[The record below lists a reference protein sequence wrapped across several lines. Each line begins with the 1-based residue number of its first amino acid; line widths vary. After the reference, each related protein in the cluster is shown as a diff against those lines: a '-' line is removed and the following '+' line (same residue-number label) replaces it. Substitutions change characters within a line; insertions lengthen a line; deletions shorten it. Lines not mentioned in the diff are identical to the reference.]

1 MTDQATHLNIPPAP
15 FKWMLGL
22 GGLLNLDLSAAI
34 PEGPAGPA
42 VQRAIDDLR
51 WALSDS
57 RNPQPAMTSLKGD
70 SFSRGCFTIER
81 GVVCHWRVWMR
92 AQAQGEGTGRIG
104 HEGTVFMVDNYE
116 RVYWAEN
123 DAKLALDLLRD
134 ILLAPDL
141 QLRGSVR

>member
-1 MTDQATHLNIPPAP
+1 MIDQTTQLQIPPGP
-15 FKWMLGL
+15 FKWLLGL
-22 GGLLNLDLSAAI
+22 GGLLNLDLSHAI
-34 PEGPAGPA
+34 PDGPPGDA

-51 WALSDS
+51 WALSDA
-57 RNPQPAMTSLKGD
+57 RICQPAMASLKGD

-81 GVVCHWRVWMR
+81 GVLCHLRVWVR

-116 RVYWAEN
+116 RVFWAEN
-123 DAKLALDLLRD
+123 DSKLALDLLRD
-134 ILLAPDL
+134 ILQAPDL

>member
-1 MTDQATHLNIPPAP
+1 MTDQAIHLNIPPGP
-15 FKWMLGL
+15 FKWLLGL
-22 GGLLNLDLSAAI
+22 GGLLNLDLTAAI
-34 PEGPAGPA
+34 LDGPSGAA

-51 WALSDS
+51 WALRDA
-57 RNPQPAMTSLKGD
+57 RICQPAMASLKGD

-81 GVVCHWRVWMR
+81 GGVCHWRVWVR

-104 HEGTVFMVDNYE
+104 HEGNVFMVDHHE

-123 DAKLALDLLRD
+123 DAKLALDLLKD
-134 ILLAPDL
+134 ILQASDL